1 MLRIHEAAA
10 FTALYVLVVEVFVYK
25 DIKLAQLPKI
35 VSECVVLV
43 GAILVILAMAVGL
56 TAYLVQANVPQ
67 MLLDAMVTFIDSKWT
82 FLLVINVFLLVVGM
96 LMEIFSAVVVVPPL
110 IAPIGA
116 HFGIDPYHLGAIFL
130 LNLEIAYLAPPLGLN
145 LFISSFRFEKTLPT
159 VYKAVLPFI
168 LILTSVL
175 LLVSYVPKLSTWSSR
190 LVAPVNLDAEPDRSA
205 GAAAAGSA
213 TAPAAS
219 APPADSAADAG
230 VTPGE
235 GEDQSGSGETLEDLL
250 REDKPAVDAGA
261 PEADAGAKSDAPKEG
276 GETLED
282 LLREAQ

>member
-1 MLRIHEAAA
+1 
-10 FTALYVLVVEVFVYK
+10 
-25 DIKLAQLPKI
+25 
-35 VSECVVLV
+35 
-43 GAILVILAMAVGL
+43 
-56 TAYLVQANVPQ
+56 
-67 MLLDAMVTFIDSKWT
+67 MVTFIDSKWT

-130 LNLEIAYLAPPLGLN
+130 LNLE
-145 LFISSFRFEKTLPT
+145 SFEKALPT

-175 LLVSYVPKLSTWSSR
+175 MLVSYVPKLSTWSSR
-190 LVAPVNLDAEPDRSA
+190 LVAPVNLDAEPDRST
-205 GAAAAGSA
+205 GAAAGSA
-213 TAPAAS
+213 PAPAAS
-219 APPADSAADAG
+219 APVSDSAVDAG
-230 VTPGE
+230 AAPGE
-235 GEDQSGSGETLEDLL
+235 GEEQSGSGETLEDLL
-250 REDKPAVDAGA
+250 REDKPT
-261 PEADAGAKSDAPKEG
+261 ADAGAAEAPDAGSKSDRPKEG